1 MAITD
6 RQSGADVGSGF
17 VQPESSANTSNPPRY
32 PYNNATETE
41 SGHVFEM
48 DDTPSRERI
57 RLSHRSG
64 TFIEMNPDGSEVHKV
79 YGNGYE
85 ITVKDKNVTI
95 EGNCT
100 VTIKGDSVV
109 NIEGNKW
116 ERVAGNYT
124 LIVDG
129 EMIQTVKG
137 DTSIQCENDMNISA
151 GAGLAGATGALRLYS
166 GDPLYVVG
174 DIMIGGSLNADLIT
188 SKTSI
193 DAAAGVTAGPLG
205 FVSVMGGLSVGIPV
219 AIPSVVNAATLV
231 NAPVGTFGLM
241 AATLMT
247 DLINKTIYSTHF
259 HKAPKGFT
267 GTPIFKMI

>member
-1 MAITD
+1 MSITD
-6 RQSGADVGSGF
+6 RQEDADVGSGF
-17 VQPESSANTSNPPRY
+17 VQPESKATVDTPPKY

-48 DDTPSRERI
+48 DDTPGAERI

-85 ITVKDKNVTI
+85 ITVRDKNVII
-95 EGNCT
+95 EGSCS

-129 EMIQTVKG
+129 EMIQTIKG
-137 DTSIQCENDMNISA
+137 DASIQCESDMNLSA

-166 GDPLYVVG
+166 GDSLYVVG
-174 DIMIGGSLNADLIT
+174 DMMIGGSLVADLIT
-188 SKTSI
+188 SKSSI

-205 FVSVMGGLSVGIPV
+205 FVSLTGGLSVGLPV
-219 AIPSVVNAATLV
+219 AIPSVVNAASLV

-241 AATLMT
+241 TAVLMT
-247 DLINKTIYSTHF
+247 DVVNTNIYSAHI
-259 HKAPKGFT
+259 HPAPKGMT
-267 GTPIFKMI
+267 GTPIIPMI